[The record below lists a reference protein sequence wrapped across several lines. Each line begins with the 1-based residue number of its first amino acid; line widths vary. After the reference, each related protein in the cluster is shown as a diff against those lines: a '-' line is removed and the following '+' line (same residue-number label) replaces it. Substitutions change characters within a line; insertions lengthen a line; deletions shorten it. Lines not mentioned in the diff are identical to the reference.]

1 MKDEVE
7 VKVKTRNSGSWKL
20 QRLSGKG
27 LNFREE
33 SSHLSKTIMARPF
46 FDEMHLLAL
55 KRTYYSEEQD
65 LKRPKTI

>member
-7 VKVKTRNSGSWKL
+7 VKVKTKNSGSWML

-33 SSHLSKTIMARPF
+33 SSHLSKTIMVRPF
-46 FDEMHLLAL
+46 L
-55 KRTYYSEEQD
+55 
-65 LKRPKTI
+65 